1 MRKKSDETAA
11 VSETKPRG
19 RPRSE
24 EAATAVLDAAYR
36 LSAEFG
42 LKGAT
47 IQAIAAE
54 TGVSKMTIYKWWDK
68 RLYLL
73 IDAFL
78 VHTNKVLFISQD
90 DPADEAIH
98 AHAVRYVTALQG
110 DLGRV
115 MLAVL
120 AECVAET
127 GTSQTFVDRY
137 LNYRRKL
144 GLSVIKKGQKDGRIT
159 TAHSAELLYDKIYG
173 TILYRHQF
181 GLKGLDK
188 NSLKALVDSTLN
200 P

>member
-1 MRKKSDETAA
+1 MKKTVDEMLPNDP
-11 VSETKPRG
+11 KPRG

-36 LSAEFG
+36 LSAEHG

-47 IQAIAAE
+47 IQAIAQE

-68 RLYLL
+68 RLDLL
-73 IDAFL
+73 LDAFL
-78 VHTNKVLFISQD
+78 LQTNKVLAISE
-90 DPADEAIH
+90 DEPPLVALH
-98 AHAVRYVTALQG
+98 AHAQRYVVALQG

-120 AECVAET
+120 AECVAQT
-127 GTSQTFVDRY
+127 GTSKIFVERY
-137 LNYRRKL
+137 LIYRRKL
-144 GLSVIKKGQKDGRIT
+144 YIEVIKRGQKDGSIT
-159 TAHSAELLYDKIYG
+159 TKYPTELLYDKIYG

-188 NSLKALVDSTLN
+188 TSVRLLVDSTLL